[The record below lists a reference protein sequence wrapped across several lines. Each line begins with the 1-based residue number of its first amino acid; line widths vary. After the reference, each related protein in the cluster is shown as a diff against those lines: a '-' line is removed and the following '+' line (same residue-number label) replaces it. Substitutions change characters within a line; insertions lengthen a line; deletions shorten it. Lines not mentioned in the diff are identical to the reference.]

1 MTTEQHEILQVQS
14 DDPEMQRM
22 AQEFVNHVD
31 VSPAV
36 TEQIPGGISVQQ
48 IPSRNMSIWH
58 VPTGEE
64 RVIPIDLVND
74 ALAEVGAQG
83 QPVFSLTPVVLA
95 NVGNVKCRL
104 HEDDPDRELWDSMGL
119 RSCTKDD
126 LDNVFQR
133 RNHLRRVHKL
143 ENEAIEAYE
152 QETNERKWQAE
163 QQESRQ
169 FNQQLLSSMRD
180 IAASRP
186 IAQTVPAHTHS
197 YGKGTSCTVEGCGH
211 EKPSPETE

>member
-1 MTTEQHEILQVQS
+1 MTTQQQEILQVQS

-22 AQEFVNHVD
+22 AQEFVNHRD
-31 VSPAV
+31 QDTPV
-36 TEQIPGGISVQQ
+36 TEQTLDGISVQQ
-48 IPSRNMSIWH
+48 IPSRNTTVWH

-64 RVIPIDLVND
+64 RLIPIDLVTD
-74 ALAEVGAQG
+74 ALAEVGESG
-83 QPVFSLTPVVLA
+83 QPVFSMTPVVLA

-104 HEDDPDRELWDSMGL
+104 HRDDPNRELWDSMGL
-119 RSCTKDD
+119 RSCSKED

-152 QETNERKWQAE
+152 QETNEQKWRAE
-163 QQESRQ
+163 QLETRN
-169 FNQQLLSSMRD
+169 FNKELLSSMRD

-186 IAQTVPAHTHS
+186 IAQTVPAHAHK
-197 YGKGTSCTVEGCGH
+197 YGKGETCTVEGCGH
-211 EKPSPETE
+211 EKPAPEPE